1 MDARRFLYTIGPL
14 GIATLCALSGSAKSK
29 PKSTNAA
36 KPALQLTGA
45 LTNITL
51 DGPWTSHRIVAELPT
66 GKDIT
71 TTARYTIADPKIATI
86 KDGTVYP
93 VHDGRT
99 TITIDASG
107 RKLVVPIDVRNVTTK
122 ATPRFIA
129 DVEPIL
135 TRSNCNGGGCHG
147 ATQGKGGFRLSL
159 QAFDPDLDFASITK
173 GSASRRVSPAQP
185 MNSLLLRKPT
195 MAVPHKGGPAL
206 AGGTQHHLLLSEWI
220 RLGMPGP
227 KQDDP
232 TVTKLDVYPKMRT
245 LSVGD
250 TQAIRVV
257 ATLSDSTTRDVTAE
271 ALISGSDAAVANVSP
286 DGIIKVTGKGSAAV
300 LIRYRDVVTTATIN
314 SPFGIPLKPSAP
326 PDDETR
332 TPASVAMDVLV
343 DKKLAQLGLTP
354 SQKASD
360 TEFLRRVTL
369 DICGTLPSPAE
380 IREFLADRELDKR
393 SRLVDKLLA
402 SPEYVDTWTLF
413 WGDYTRATTKALGE
427 RGLASMN
434 QWLRSSVALNKPMST
449 FARELITAKGSNYDN
464 GAAGFFRAER
474 SPEALLETTSQVF
487 LGTRI
492 GCAKCHNHP
501 YERFKQFEYYQM
513 AAFFVRTKT
522 KDGPNPEE
530 TFVYNGNGG
539 EAVHPRTGKVMQPT
553 PLDGAPLPADF
564 KGDRRDAL
572 ADWVTAPSNPFFA
585 KNIVNRVWK
594 QLMGIGLIE
603 PVDDIRVTNPP
614 SNPELLDRLALDFVR
629 GGYDVRQLIR
639 DIVLTDAYQRTAIP
653 TKQNAGDSK
662 YYSHYAFK
670 RMQAEPL
677 MDAIS
682 VALGLGEPIA
692 GMPADLRAVQLP
704 DTSVGGNTY
713 FLDLFGRPA
722 RNVVCQ
728 CERSDAPTIGQLLHI
743 MNGKGIQDRI
753 ASKDNRIGKLIAAGK
768 TDAQILE
775 EVYLATLG
783 RYPSEREK
791 MIALL
796 DIDLAKDRRLAW
808 EDVQWA
814 LLNQK
819 EFLFNH

>member
-1 MDARRFLYTIGPL
+1 MDTRRFLSQIGPL
-14 GIATLCALSGSAKSK
+14 GIVTLLAIGASATEK
-29 PKSTNAA
+29 PPVASIT
-36 KPALQLTGA
+36 KPTLRLTGPA
-45 LTNITL
+45 SNITL
-51 DGPWTSHRIVAELPT
+51 DGPWTSHRIVTELPT
-66 GKDIT
+66 GKDVT
-71 TTARYTIADPKIATI
+71 SAARYTVADPKIATI

-93 VHDGRT
+93 IQDGRT
-99 TITIDASG
+99 SITINASG
-107 RKLVVPIDVRNVTTK
+107 RTLVVPVDVRNVTTK

-173 GSASRRVSPAQP
+173 GSASRRISPAQP

-195 MAVPHKGGPAL
+195 MAVPHKGGPVL
-206 AGGTQHHLLLSEWI
+206 TDGTQHHRLLSEWI

-232 TVTKLDVYPKMRT
+232 SVTKLDVYPKVRT
-245 LSVGD
+245 LATGD

-271 ALISGSDAAVANVSP
+271 ALISGSDAAVASVSP

-314 SPFGIPLKPSAP
+314 SPFGAPLKPGAP
-326 PDDETR
+326 SDDEAR

-369 DICGTLPSPAE
+369 DICGTLPSPND
-380 IREFLADRELDKR
+380 IRAFLADRELDKR
-393 SRLVDKLLA
+393 ERIVDKLLA

-413 WGDYTRATTKALGE
+413 WGDYTRASTKALGE

-501 YERFKQFEYYQM
+501 YERFKQYEYYQM

-585 KNIVNRVWK
+585 RNIVNRVWK

-639 DIVLTDAYQRTAIP
+639 DIVLTETYQRTAIP
-653 TKQNAGDSK
+653 TKQNAGDNK

-682 VALGLGEPIA
+682 VALGLGEPLA

-704 DTSVGGNTY
+704 DTSATGSTY

-775 EVYLATLG
+775 DVYLATLG
-783 RYPSEREK
+783 RYPTAREK

-796 DIDLAKDRRLAW
+796 DIDLSKDRRLAW

-819 EFLFNH
+819 EFLFNR

>member
-1 MDARRFLYTIGPL
+1 
-14 GIATLCALSGSAKSK
+14 
-29 PKSTNAA
+29 
-36 KPALQLTGA
+36 
-45 LTNITL
+45 
-51 DGPWTSHRIVAELPT
+51 
-66 GKDIT
+66 
-71 TTARYTIADPKIATI
+71 
-86 KDGTVYP
+86 
-93 VHDGRT
+93 
-99 TITIDASG
+99 
-107 RKLVVPIDVRNVTTK
+107 
-122 ATPRFIA
+122 
-129 DVEPIL
+129 
-135 TRSNCNGGGCHG
+135 
-147 ATQGKGGFRLSL
+147 
-159 QAFDPDLDFASITK
+159 
-173 GSASRRVSPAQP
+173 
-185 MNSLLLRKPT
+185 
-195 MAVPHKGGPAL
+195 
-206 AGGTQHHLLLSEWI
+206 
-220 RLGMPGP
+220 
-227 KQDDP
+227 
-232 TVTKLDVYPKMRT
+232 
-245 LSVGD
+245 
-250 TQAIRVV
+250 
-257 ATLSDSTTRDVTAE
+257 
-271 ALISGSDAAVANVSP
+271 
-286 DGIIKVTGKGSAAV
+286 
-300 LIRYRDVVTTATIN
+300 
-314 SPFGIPLKPSAP
+314 
-326 PDDETR
+326 
-332 TPASVAMDVLV
+332 
-343 DKKLAQLGLTP
+343 
-354 SQKASD
+354 
-360 TEFLRRVTL
+360 
-369 DICGTLPSPAE
+369 
-380 IREFLADRELDKR
+380 
-393 SRLVDKLLA
+393 
-402 SPEYVDTWTLF
+402 
-413 WGDYTRATTKALGE
+413 
-427 RGLASMN
+427 MN

-513 AAFFVRTKT
+513 AAFFVRTRT
-522 KDGPNPEE
+522 KDGPSPEE

-639 DIVLTDAYQRTAIP
+639 DIVLTDTYQRTAIP

-682 VALGLGEPIA
+682 AALGIGEPLA

-704 DTSVGGNTY
+704 DTSATGSTY

-753 ASKDNRIGKLIAAGK
+753 ASKDNRIGKLIAEGK
-768 TDAQILE
+768 SDAFILD

>member
-1 MDARRFLYTIGPL
+1 MDARRFFAHIGSLGFVTIL
-14 GIATLCALSGSAKSK
+14 AISASATEK
-29 PKSTNAA
+29 PIAA
-36 KPALQLTGA
+36 KPALQLTGSVVS
-45 LTNITL
+45 ITL
-51 DGPWTSHRIVAELPT
+51 NGPWTSHRIVAELPS
-66 GKDIT
+66 GKDVT
-71 TTARYTIADPKIATI
+71 ATARYTIADPKIASIT
-86 KDGTVYP
+86 DGTLYP
-93 VHDGRT
+93 LQDGKT
-99 TITIDASG
+99 SITIEAAG
-107 RKLVVPIDVRNVTTK
+107 RKLIVPVDVRNVTTK

-135 TRSNCNGGGCHG
+135 TRANCNGGGCHG

-173 GSASRRVSPAQP
+173 GSASRRISPAQP

-195 MAVPHKGGPAL
+195 MAVPHKGGPVL
-206 AGGTQHHLLLSEWI
+206 TQGTQHHRLLSEWI

-245 LSVGD
+245 LAVGD
-250 TQAIRVV
+250 SQAIRVV

-271 ALISGSDAAVANVSP
+271 SLISGSDAAVASVSP

-314 SPFGIPLKPSAP
+314 SPFGTPLKPRPAP
-326 PDDETR
+326 DAETR
-332 TPASVAMDVLV
+332 TAASVAMDVLV

-354 SQKASD
+354 SQRASD

-369 DICGTLPSPAE
+369 DICGTLPSPKD
-380 IREFLADRELDKR
+380 IRDFLADRELDKR
-393 SRLVDKLLA
+393 ERIVDKLLA

-413 WGDYTRATTKALGE
+413 WGDYTRASTKALGE

-682 VALGLGEPIA
+682 AALGIGEPLA
-692 GMPADLRAVQLP
+692 GMPADIRAVQLP
-704 DTSVGGNTY
+704 DTSATGSTY

-753 ASKDNRIGKLIAAGK
+753 ASKDNRIGKLIAEGK
-768 TDAQILE
+768 PDAFILD

-783 RYPSEREK
+783 RYPTEREK

-796 DIDLAKDRRLAW
+796 DIDLSKDRRLAW

-819 EFLFNH
+819 EFLFNR

>member
-1 MDARRFLYTIGPL
+1 MDVKRFRTTIGLL
-14 GIATLCALSGSAKSK
+14 GIVTLSALSVSATGKEK
-29 PKSTNAA
+29 HAGIA

-45 LTNITL
+45 VSNITL

-66 GKDIT
+66 GKDVT

-314 SPFGIPLKPSAP
+314 SPFGTPLKPGAP

-332 TPASVAMDVLV
+332 TPASIAMDVLV

-369 DICGTLPSPAE
+369 DICGTLPSPND

-393 SRLVDKLLA
+393 ARLVDKLLA

-553 PLDGAPLPADF
+553 PLDGTPLPTDF

>member
-1 MDARRFLYTIGPL
+1 MHTGVLTIMDARRLLYTIGPL
-14 GIATLCALSGSAKSK
+14 GIATLCALSGAATGKA
-29 PKSTNAA
+29 KSTNAA

-45 LTNITL
+45 VTNITL

-66 GKDIT
+66 GKDVT

-86 KDGTVYP
+86 KDGTIFP
-93 VHDGRT
+93 IHDGRT

-107 RKLVVPIDVRNVTTK
+107 RKLVVPVDVRNVTTK

-206 AGGTQHHLLLSEWI
+206 TGGTQHHKLLSEWI

-232 TVTKLDVYPKMRT
+232 TVIKLDVYPKMRT

-271 ALISGSDAAVANVSP
+271 ALISGSDAAVASVSP

-300 LIRYRDVVTTATIN
+300 LIRYRDVVTTATVN
-314 SPFGIPLKPSAP
+314 SPFGAPLKPGAP

-369 DICGTLPSPAE
+369 DICGTLPSPKD
-380 IREFLADRELDKR
+380 IRDFLADRELDKR
-393 SRLVDKLLA
+393 ERIVDKLLA

-413 WGDYTRATTKALGE
+413 WGDYTRASTKALGE

-474 SPEALLETTSQVF
+474 FPEALLETTSQVF

-501 YERFKQFEYYQM
+501 YERFKQYEYYQM

-639 DIVLTDAYQRTAIP
+639 DIVLTDAYQRTSIP

-743 MNGKGIQDRI
+743 MNGK
-753 ASKDNRIGKLIAAGK
+753 
-768 TDAQILE
+768 
-775 EVYLATLG
+775 
-783 RYPSEREK
+783 
-791 MIALL
+791 
-796 DIDLAKDRRLAW
+796 
-808 EDVQWA
+808 
-814 LLNQK
+814 
-819 EFLFNH
+819 

>member
-1 MDARRFLYTIGPL
+1 MDARRFFAHIGSLGFVTIL
-14 GIATLCALSGSAKSK
+14 AISASATEK
-29 PKSTNAA
+29 PIAA
-36 KPALQLTGA
+36 KPALQLTGSVVS
-45 LTNITL
+45 ITL
-51 DGPWTSHRIVAELPT
+51 NGPWTSHRIVAELPS
-66 GKDIT
+66 GKDVT
-71 TTARYTIADPKIATI
+71 ATARYTIADPKIASIT
-86 KDGTVYP
+86 DGTLYP
-93 VHDGRT
+93 LQDGKT
-99 TITIDASG
+99 SITIEAAG
-107 RKLVVPIDVRNVTTK
+107 RKLIVPVDVRNVTTK

-135 TRSNCNGGGCHG
+135 TRANCNGGGCHG

-173 GSASRRVSPAQP
+173 GSASRRISPAQP

-195 MAVPHKGGPAL
+195 MAVPHKGGPVL
-206 AGGTQHHLLLSEWI
+206 TQGTQHHRLLSEWI

-245 LSVGD
+245 LAVGD
-250 TQAIRVV
+250 SQAIRVV

-271 ALISGSDAAVANVSP
+271 SLISGSDAAVASVSP

-314 SPFGIPLKPSAP
+314 SPFGTPLKPRPAP
-326 PDDETR
+326 DAETR
-332 TPASVAMDVLV
+332 TAASVAMDVLV

-354 SQKASD
+354 SQRASD

-369 DICGTLPSPAE
+369 DICGTLPSPKD
-380 IREFLADRELDKR
+380 IRDFLADRELDKR
-393 SRLVDKLLA
+393 ERIVDKLLA

-413 WGDYTRATTKALGE
+413 WGDYTRASTKALGE

-682 VALGLGEPIA
+682 AALG
-692 GMPADLRAVQLP
+692 
-704 DTSVGGNTY
+704 
-713 FLDLFGRPA
+713 
-722 RNVVCQ
+722 
-728 CERSDAPTIGQLLHI
+728 IG
-743 MNGKGIQDRI
+743 
-753 ASKDNRIGKLIAAGK
+753 
-768 TDAQILE
+768 
-775 EVYLATLG
+775 
-783 RYPSEREK
+783 
-791 MIALL
+791 
-796 DIDLAKDRRLAW
+796 
-808 EDVQWA
+808 
-814 LLNQK
+814 
-819 EFLFNH
+819 